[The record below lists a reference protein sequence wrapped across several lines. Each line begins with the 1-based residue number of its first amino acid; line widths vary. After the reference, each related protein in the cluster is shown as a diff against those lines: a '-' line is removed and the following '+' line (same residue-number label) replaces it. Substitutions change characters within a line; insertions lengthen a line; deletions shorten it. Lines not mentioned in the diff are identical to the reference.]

1 MSSEIRS
8 IEDVDVKGKL
18 ILVRADLNVPL
29 KGNVIT
35 DSTRIDRF
43 LPTAKGLA
51 ARGARVVIM
60 SHLGRPEG
68 EANPTFSLAP
78 IAKELAEKLGANVRF
93 SSDCVGSAAESM
105 VHELNDGDVALLE
118 NLRFHKGETNNDD
131 TFATRLS
138 VLADIYVNDAFSTA
152 HRAHASTDAITR
164 KLPSYAGP
172 SLMAE
177 INALSSALTEPEK
190 PVAALVGGAK
200 VSSKIGVLEYLVP
213 KMDKLIIGGG
223 MANTFLAA
231 LGYEVGKSLCEMDA
245 LDTARS
251 IMEKA
256 KASGCELILPEYVV
270 VAKEFAAGAA
280 NEVVAIDAIPEDA
293 MALDV
298 GPASEATTIEALKSC
313 KTLLW
318 NGPLGAFEIEPF
330 GHGTFAV
337 AKAAAELTK
346 QGKLITVAGGGDTA
360 AALNAA
366 GASNDFTYLSTAGG
380 AFLEWLEGR
389 ELPGVAALIQSSN
402 KTEAA

>member
-1 MSSEIRS
+1 MSTDIQS
-8 IEDVDVKGKL
+8 IENIDVKGKL
-18 ILVRADLNVPL
+18 VLVRADLNVPL
-29 KGNVIT
+29 DGRTIT
-35 DSTRIDRF
+35 DTTRIDRF
-43 LPTAKGLA
+43 VPTAKGLQE
-51 ARGARVVIM
+51 RGARVVIM
-60 SHLGRPEG
+60 SHLGRPNG

-78 IAKELAEKLGANVRF
+78 VAQELSKKLGCDVKF
-93 SSDCVGSAAESM
+93 SSDCVGHIAEAAA
-105 VHELNDGDVALLE
+105 HGLRDGDVLLLE
-118 NLRFHKGETNNDD
+118 NLRFHKGETANDD
-131 TFATRLS
+131 AFATRLS
-138 VLADIYVNDAFSTA
+138 VLGDIYVNDAFSTA
-152 HRAHASTDAITR
+152 HRAHASTYMIA
-164 KLPSYAGP
+164 KKMPAYAGP

-177 INALSSALTEPEK
+177 INALSSALSTPQK

-231 LGYEVGKSLCEMDA
+231 LGHDVGKSLCEMDA

-251 IMEKA
+251 IMEAA
-256 KASGCELILPEYVV
+256 KASGCELILPEDVV
-270 VAKEFAAGAA
+270 VAREFAAGAE
-280 NEVVAIDAIPEDA
+280 NHVVSVDAIPADA
-293 MALDV
+293 MALDI
-298 GPASEATTIEALKSC
+298 GPASEATTIAALSEC

-337 AKAAAELTK
+337 AKAAAELTR
-346 QGKLITVAGGGDTA
+346 QSKLITVAGGGDTA

-389 ELPGVAALIQSSN
+389 ELPGVAALAQSQN
-402 KTEAA
+402 NTEAA

>member
-1 MSSEIRS
+1 MSIQS
-8 IEDVDVKGKL
+8 IENVDVTGKL
-18 ILVRADLNVPL
+18 VLVRADLNVPL
-29 KGNVIT
+29 SGGVIT

-43 LPTAKGLA
+43 LPTARGLM

-60 SHLGRPEG
+60 SHLGRPDG
-68 EANPTFSLAP
+68 DANPTFSLAP
-78 IAKELAEKLGANVRF
+78 VALELSEKLGVSVKFTN
-93 SSDCVGSAAESM
+93 DCVGQSAEAA
-105 VHELNDGDVALLE
+105 VHGMADGDVVLLE
-118 NLRFHKGETNNDD
+118 NLRFHKGETANDD
-131 TFATRLS
+131 TFATKLS

-152 HRAHASTDAITR
+152 HRAHASTHAITK

-177 INALSSALTEPEK
+177 INALSSALTTPEK

-200 VSSKIGVLEYLVP
+200 VSSKIGVLEFLVP

-231 LGYEVGKSLCEMDA
+231 LGHDVGKSLCEMDA
-245 LDTARS
+245 LDTANG
-251 IMEKA
+251 IMDAA
-256 KASGCELILPEYVV
+256 KASGCELILPVDVV
-270 VAKEFAAGAA
+270 VAKEFAANAE
-280 NEVVAIDAIPEDA
+280 NEVVAIDAIPADA

-298 GPASEATTIEALKSC
+298 GPQSEATIIAALSAC

-337 AKAAAELTK
+337 ARAAADLTQK
-346 QGKLITVAGGGDTA
+346 GKLITVAGGGDTA
-360 AALNAA
+360 AALNDA
-366 GASNDFTYLSTAGG
+366 GASGDFTYLSTAGG

-389 ELPGVAALIQSSN
+389 ELPGVAALENQSE
-402 KTEAA
+402 TEAA